1 MTHPNYTFK
10 QSIGDGG
17 MAIVYL
23 AEHKALHQPVA
34 IKVLNKEFVHN
45 DNIRKRFLAEARNLF
60 TMNHPN
66 IIKVTD
72 LIDEGDTVAFVM
84 EYLEGQTLKE
94 YLDEKGKLNHE
105 EIKILFVQMLDAVA
119 YVHEH
124 GLIHRDIKPSNFM
137 ISSKGLVKLLDFGIA
152 KNTDTTSAEYTQTGT
167 TQNMGTPMYMSPE
180 QIKSTKEVTAQ
191 TDIYSLG
198 VVLWQMVTG
207 KKPYDTNTTSTFEL
221 QTKIVNEKLA
231 STNTSFDKVITGA
244 TAKNLKDRYSNCFQF
259 KNQLLHKP
267 EDLESTKLYSEKVF
281 EQTIVQEKG
290 FTENG
295 QINAFEI
302 RADNNLNSIENTE
315 NGSKKKGAGRLLVNV
330 LAILGVVFLLAI
342 VGNLFFGESYPKSEE
357 ELLNL
362 YTGKFWK
369 VSNIELKAVYLNGK
383 KIDSAYARENE
394 TARGFLE
401 SFNKNFNNYK
411 ENKNFIIFRKDSSN
425 NKLWYY
431 DQNFEKD
438 LKKDIYRTGFASMSF
453 ESSKYV
459 LKYDDG
465 YEVNYSVK
473 DDEFLYSNKFKN
485 QIEVIENISTEKLI
499 LNKDVTLVFDENDI
513 KVQFVVTYEVA
524 MPVVLD
530 RYQVEFDKWKA
541 GPFINPVDT
550 AIRTMDST
558 AAAK

>member
-1 MTHPNYTFK
+1 MTHHNYTFK

-72 LIDEGDTVAFVM
+72 LIDEEDTVAFVM

-94 YLDEKGKLNHE
+94 YLDAKGKLRDD
-105 EIKILFVQMLDAVA
+105 EIKNLFVQMLDAVA
-119 YVHEH
+119 YVHEK

-137 ISSKGLVKLLDFGIA
+137 VSGKGIIKLLDFGIA
-152 KNTDTTSAEYTQTGT
+152 KNTDQRSAEYTQTGT
-167 TQNMGTPMYMSPE
+167 AQSMGTPMYMSPE

-198 VVLWQMVTG
+198 VVLWQMVMG

-221 QTKIVNEKLA
+221 QTKIVNEKL
-231 STNTSFDKVITGA
+231 SPTNTTFDEVITGA
-244 TAKNLKDRYSNCFQF
+244 TAKDLKDRYSNCFQF

-290 FTENG
+290 FSENG

-302 RADNNLNSIENTE
+302 RADNNLNSIENVE

-330 LAILGVVFLLAI
+330 FAILGVVFLLAI

-383 KIDSAYARENE
+383 KIDSAYAKENE
-394 TARGFLE
+394 TARGILE
-401 SFNKNFNNYK
+401 IFNRNLKNYI
-411 ENKNFIIFRKDSSN
+411 ENQNFFIFQKNSSN
-425 NKLWYY
+425 KTLWYY
-431 DQNFEKD
+431 DQDFDKD
-438 LKKDIYRTGFASMSF
+438 LKKDVYSVGFANLSF
-453 ESSKYV
+453 ENSKYV
-459 LKYDDG
+459 LKYEDG
-465 YEVNYSVK
+465 YTTSSSVK
-473 DDEFLYSNKFKN
+473 DDEIVYSYKFKN
-485 QIEVIENISTEKLI
+485 YNEVIENISAEKLT
-499 LNKDVTLVFDENDI
+499 LNNDITLVFDEKEI
-513 KVQFVVTYEVA
+513 KLQREISYEVTK
-524 MPVVLD
+524 PNFLD
-530 RYQVEFDKWKA
+530 RYQSEFGKWKA
-541 GPFINPVDT
+541 GPLPAVDT
-550 AIRTMDST
+550 TRANYM
-558 AAAK
+558 K

>member
-1 MTHPNYTFK
+1 MTHHNYTFK

-72 LIDEGDTVAFVM
+72 LIDEEDTVAFVM

-94 YLDEKGKLNHE
+94 YLDAKGKLRDD
-105 EIKILFVQMLDAVA
+105 EIKNLFVQMLDAVA
-119 YVHEH
+119 YVHEK

-137 ISSKGLVKLLDFGIA
+137 VSGKGIIKLLDFGIA
-152 KNTDTTSAEYTQTGT
+152 KNTDQRSAEYTQTGT
-167 TQNMGTPMYMSPE
+167 AQSMGTPMYMSPE

-198 VVLWQMVTG
+198 VVLWQMVMG

-231 STNTSFDKVITGA
+231 PTNTLFDEVITRA
-244 TAKNLKDRYSNCFQF
+244 TAKDLKDRYSNCFQF

-290 FTENG
+290 FSENG

-302 RADNNLNSIENTE
+302 RADNNLNSIENVE

-330 LAILGVVFLLAI
+330 FAILGVVFLLAI

-357 ELLNL
+357 EVLNL

-394 TARGFLE
+394 TARGILE
-401 SFNKNFNNYK
+401 IFNRNLKNYI
-411 ENKNFIIFRKDSSN
+411 ENQNFFIFQKNSSN
-425 NKLWYY
+425 KTLWYY
-431 DQNFEKD
+431 DQDFDKD
-438 LKKDIYRTGFASMSF
+438 LKKDVYSVGFANLSF
-453 ESSKYV
+453 ENSKYV
-459 LKYDDG
+459 LKYEDG
-465 YEVNYSVK
+465 YTTSSSVK
-473 DDEFLYSNKFKN
+473 DDEIVYSYKFKN
-485 QIEVIENISTEKLI
+485 HNEVIENISAEKLT
-499 LNKDVTLVFDENDI
+499 LNNDITLVFDEKEI
-513 KVQFVVTYEVA
+513 KLQREISYEVTK
-524 MPVVLD
+524 PNFLD
-530 RYQVEFDKWKA
+530 RYQSEFGKWKA
-541 GPFINPVDT
+541 GPLPAVDT
-550 AIRTMDST
+550 TRANYM
-558 AAAK
+558 K

>member
-1 MTHPNYTFK
+1 MTHHNYTFK

-72 LIDEGDTVAFVM
+72 LIDEEDTVAFVM

-94 YLDEKGKLNHE
+94 YLDAKGKLRDD
-105 EIKILFVQMLDAVA
+105 EIKNLFVQMLDAVA
-119 YVHEH
+119 YVHEK

-137 ISSKGLVKLLDFGIA
+137 VSGKGIIKLLDFGIA
-152 KNTDTTSAEYTQTGT
+152 KNTDQRSAEYTQTGT
-167 TQNMGTPMYMSPE
+167 AQSMGTPMYMSPE

-198 VVLWQMVTG
+198 VVLWQMVMG

-221 QTKIVNEKLA
+221 QTKIVNEKL
-231 STNTSFDKVITGA
+231 SPTNTTFDEVITGA
-244 TAKNLKDRYSNCFQF
+244 TAKDLKDRYSNCFQF

-290 FTENG
+290 FSENG

-302 RADNNLNSIENTE
+302 RADNNLNSIENVE

-330 LAILGVVFLLAI
+330 FAILGVVFLLAI

-383 KIDSAYARENE
+383 KIDSAYAKENE
-394 TARGFLE
+394 TARGILE
-401 SFNKNFNNYK
+401 IFNRNLKNYI
-411 ENKNFIIFRKDSSN
+411 ENQNFFIFQKDSSN
-425 NKLWYY
+425 KTLWYY
-431 DQNFEKD
+431 DQDFDKD
-438 LKKDIYRTGFASMSF
+438 LKKDVYSVGFANLSF
-453 ESSKYV
+453 ENSKYV
-459 LKYDDG
+459 LKYEDG
-465 YEVNYSVK
+465 YTTSSSVK
-473 DDEFLYSNKFKN
+473 DDEIVYSYKFKN
-485 QIEVIENISTEKLI
+485 YNEVIENISAEKLT
-499 LNKDVTLVFDENDI
+499 LNNDITLVFDEKEI
-513 KVQFVVTYEVA
+513 KLQREISYEVTK
-524 MPVVLD
+524 PNFLD
-530 RYQVEFDKWKA
+530 RYQSEFGKWKA
-541 GPFINPVDT
+541 GPLPAVDT
-550 AIRTMDST
+550 TRANYM
-558 AAAK
+558 K